1 MYTPNTVVHLLG
13 VPLNKNQKQQI
24 LFSDRSTQFQ
34 YFSEKIKRS
43 FNDFIYQRKDNI
55 IRIPLNA
62 DTLFSIGVNYVMY
75 DNIHFSQKWIYAFI
89 EEIEYVNDN
98 CTNLHIKTDVFQ
110 TWFLNCNILPSYI
123 KRETVIN
130 DNIGVHTLPEALP
143 IGTPKYFDK
152 KIIGESMSAETASTF
167 DKNYYCVVVMSEPI
181 KYLSSQPPKADNFIG
196 GVSNPCYYYACDRSD
211 YVNLMDKINE
221 NGQASGVIACLAVPK
236 FFAKFHELQVNPNPP
251 DPDPDPQPS
260 GNNYLGSPYG
270 ASFTVTQIYDPPNHN
285 GIDIVGLTNKNIYA
299 TVSGVVVDSRWEN
312 DNDHSQGYGQLIRI
326 KDNTTGLYFIYG
338 HLSERDVSEGDTVT
352 KGQKIGVEGST
363 GYSTGSHCHYQVSEG
378 WNNGVQNPANYGE
391 FKNELGVQ

>member
-24 LFSDRSTQFQ
+24 LFSDRSSQFQ

-43 FNDFIYQRKDNI
+43 FNDFTYQRKDNI

-62 DTLFSIGVNYVMY
+62 DTLFSIGVNYVIY

-89 EEIEYVNDN
+89 EDIEYVNDN

-110 TWFLNCNILPSYI
+110 TWFLNCDILPSYI

-130 DNIGVHTLPEALP
+130 DNIGDHTLPEGLP

-152 KIIGESMSAETASTF
+152 KRIGESMSAQTASTF
-167 DKNYYCVVVMSEPI
+167 DRNYYCVVVMPDPI

-236 FFAKFHELQVNPNPP
+236 FFAKFHELQVNPNPDP
-251 DPDPDPQPS
+251 DPDPDPPS
-260 GNNYLGSPYG
+260 TNNYLGSPYG
-270 ASFTVTQIYDPPNHN
+270 VSFNITQIFNPPIHN
-285 GIDIVGLTNKNIYA
+285 GIDMVGLINKNIYA

-326 KDNTTGLYFIYG
+326 KDNATGLYFIYG
-338 HLSERDVSEGDTVT
+338 HLSERSVSEGDTVT
-352 KGQKIGVEGST
+352 KGQKIGVEGNT
-363 GYSTGSHCHYQVSEG
+363 GNSTGSHCHYQVSED
-378 WNNGVQNPANYGE
+378 WNTGVQNPANYGE
-391 FKNELGVQ
+391 FKNQLGVQ

>member
-24 LFSDRSTQFQ
+24 LFSDRPSQFQ

-43 FNDFIYQRKDNI
+43 FNDFTYQRKDNI

-89 EEIEYVNDN
+89 EDIEYVNDN

-110 TWFLNCNILPSYI
+110 TWFLNCDILPSYI

-130 DNIGVHTLPEALP
+130 DNIGVHTLPEGLP

-152 KIIGESMSAETASTF
+152 KIIGESMSAQTASTF
-167 DKNYYCVVVMSEPI
+167 DRNYYCVVVMSEPI
-181 KYLSSQPPKADNFIG
+181 KYLSSQPPKVDNFIG

-211 YVNLMDKINE
+211 YVNLMDKIND

-236 FFAKFHELQVNPNPP
+236 FFGRFHDLQENPNPP
-251 DPDPDPQPS
+251 DPPS
-260 GNNYLGSPYG
+260 TNNNLGSPYA
-270 ASFTVTQIYDPPNHN
+270 ASFNITQIFNPPIHN
-285 GIDIVGLTNKNIYA
+285 GIDMVGLINKNIYA

-312 DNDHSQGYGQLIRI
+312 DADHSQGYGQLIRI
-326 KDNTTGLYFIYG
+326 KDNVTGLYFIYG
-338 HLSERDVSEGDTVT
+338 HLSERDVSEGETVT
-352 KGQKIGVEGST
+352 KGQKIGVEGNT
-363 GYSTGSHCHYQVSEG
+363 GNSTGSHCHYQVSED
-378 WNNGVQNPANYGE
+378 WNTGVQNPANYGK
-391 FKNELGVQ
+391 FKNKLGVQ